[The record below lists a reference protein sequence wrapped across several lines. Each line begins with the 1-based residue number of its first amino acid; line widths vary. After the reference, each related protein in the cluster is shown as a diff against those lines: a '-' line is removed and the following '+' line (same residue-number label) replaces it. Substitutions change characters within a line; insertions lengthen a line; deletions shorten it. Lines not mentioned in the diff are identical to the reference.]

1 MRILAPVI
9 ALLAAGCVAIGPEV
23 RDAQRVSEIVAEAVD
38 SAQLSAELRGS
49 TLARARQAFAEQP
62 DEVNRLRLAALHA
75 TLPPP
80 QRDDARATALLEP
93 LAASS
98 RLTPLSRF
106 AALLAAQL
114 AERQRMARDSERAA
128 RAGERREETL
138 RQQVEALKA
147 IERDIIKREERVRAG
162 KR

>member
-1 MRILAPVI
+1 MRTLASMI
-9 ALLAAGCVAIGPEV
+9 ALLAAGCVAIGPEAQ
-23 RDAQRVSEIVAEAVD
+23 DAQRVSEIVAETVD
-38 SAQLSAELRGS
+38 AAQASAELRS
-49 TLARARQAFAEQP
+49 KTLARARQAFAEQP
-62 DEVNRLRLAALHA
+62 DEANRLRLAALHA

-80 QRDDARATALLEP
+80 QRDDARAAALLEP
-93 LAASS
+93 LAAPSQP
-98 RLTPLSRF
+98 TALSRF
-106 AALLAAQL
+106 AALLAAQV
-114 AERQRMARDSERAA
+114 AERQRIARDNERAV